1 MLKNKPALGKLFF
14 SSVPSSNSLGLG
26 INLDKY
32 FASGW
37 NYIEK
42 KDTLRFGILGGRR
55 TLSKTSDTNLDC
67 AILKKPQI
75 IITKRVKDRRKVKVS
90 NYFWHDSY

>member
-1 MLKNKPALGKLFF
+1 MIVVIIHLPGGHVDDSSLGKLFF

-37 NYIEK
+37 NFIEK
-42 KDTLRFGILGGRR
+42 KDTLRFSILGGRR
-55 TLSKTSDTNLDC
+55 TLSKTSYSNLDC
-67 AILKKPQI
+67 AFL
-75 IITKRVKDRRKVKVS
+75 
-90 NYFWHDSY
+90 